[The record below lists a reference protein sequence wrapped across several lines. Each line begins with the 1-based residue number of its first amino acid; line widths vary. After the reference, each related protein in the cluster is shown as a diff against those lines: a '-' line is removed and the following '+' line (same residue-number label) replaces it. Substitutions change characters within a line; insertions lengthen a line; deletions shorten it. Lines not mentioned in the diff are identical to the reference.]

1 MLFAV
6 HALDAPDS
14 RRSQHYDQHKS
25 HLTRT
30 PDYGVTLVIGGPL
43 LGVDG
48 VSVVGSL
55 MVFQAPDLPSVRR
68 YNDDD
73 PFRKNGVWCTVHIS
87 QFDRST

>member
-14 RRSQHYDQHKS
+14 PRALNYDQHKS
-25 HLTRT
+25 HLKRAA
-30 PDYGVTLVIGGPL
+30 DYGVTLVIGGPL
-43 LGVDG
+43 LGDDG

-55 MVFQAPDLPSVRR
+55 MVFQAEDVRSVKR

-73 PFRKNGVWCTVHIS
+73 PFRKNGVWRTVHIS
-87 QFDRST
+87 QFDRRT